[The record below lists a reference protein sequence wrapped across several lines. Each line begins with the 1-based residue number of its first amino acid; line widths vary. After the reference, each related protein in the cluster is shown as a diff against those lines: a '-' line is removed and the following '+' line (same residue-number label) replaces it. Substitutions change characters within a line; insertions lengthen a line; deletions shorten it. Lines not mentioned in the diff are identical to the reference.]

1 MSQVSKTGSLP
12 VTVLILT
19 KNEELA
25 IESCIKSVQNFH
37 QVIVV
42 DSGSTDNTKI
52 IAESYGAQ
60 TVDFTWNRKYPKKKQ
75 WSMELSVIQN
85 DWVLFLDADEI
96 VSKELVEEINNEL
109 MSQNDENIVAFE
121 IPILYS
127 FMGKFLNHGH
137 KVKKISLVNRKHC
150 NFPVL
155 NDLHVANMWEVEGH
169 YQPIYQ
175 GRLGKLSSS
184 LKHLDPDPLYDYFAR
199 HNRYSDWES
208 ELAVDLNLSLSV
220 LDSRSRQGKFFNR
233 LPFKPII
240 FFIYSYFIRRGLL
253 DGRAGFNYA
262 VALSFYYWQIS
273 IKTSERRGFA

>member
-25 IESCIKSVQNFH
+25 IESCIKSVQSFH

-137 KVKKISLVNRKHC
+137 KVKKISLVNRKYC